1 MRKIMYGKVI
11 AAACIISMLGG
22 CSWNSS
28 EVAEQVSAAVSAAAV
43 AAVSES
49 ETAESTSAVTTSV
62 TSETVIFCDES
73 VLEETSETV
82 LSIAEP
88 YYIEDGEPPRVFPA
102 EEFYEFY
109 PEVLIY
115 AERQDVSDK
124 VKTEVWQENLY
135 NPEGVTAVKF
145 YAEYPVLSGYD
156 EEVCKKIND
165 KVKEYIDGNFE
176 DMQKFADELEI
187 QNKEEIDF
195 MIANDKFWTEM
206 LINMDGNYFDGYGY
220 EINGN
225 IFTVYFSYGFGYFA
239 SAHMSEDPVPM
250 MFDLRTGDKINFSEL
265 VGDDDKMRE
274 VFGKAECRGEL
285 LHGTVPFGERNAD
298 EISEF
303 MKPPFNVTDTFYTD
317 EKIAAMDG
325 CIGFFLQPYESG
337 SFADG
342 VRFWR
347 LPASEFIPYM
357 NDEGKSLF
365 EGYISAETGA
375 PNVVEYKGRRWFD
388 NTEWVPYVFDRD
400 ALTDYDRE
408 FILMFENAQNAEYY
422 LNEN

>member
-1 MRKIMYGKVI
+1 MYGKVI

-49 ETAESTSAVTTSV
+49 ETAESASEVTTSV

-73 VLEETSETV
+73 VLEETSETA

-102 EEFYEFY
+102 EELYEFY
-109 PEVLIY
+109 PEVLIC

-124 VKTEVWQENLY
+124 VKIEILQEAIYTDDGLKL
-135 NPEGVTAVKF
+135 TDF
-145 YAEYPVLSGYD
+145 YVEYPVLSGYG
-156 EEVCKKIND
+156 EGVCEKINGA
-165 KVKEYIDGNFE
+165 VKAFVDGVVDARKKQWENDPPDDNEISLMREY
-176 DMQKFADELEI
+176 
-187 QNKEEIDF
+187 EEPLTKI
-195 MIANDKFWTEM
+195 I
-206 LINMDGNYFDGYGY
+206 INMDGTYFDGYGY
-220 EINGN
+220 DINGN
-225 IFTVYFSYGFGYFA
+225 IFTVYFAYNYDWFH
-239 SAHMSEDPVPM
+239 SAHGSEQPVPM
-250 MFDLRTGDKINFSEL
+250 MFDLRTGDKIVFSEL
-265 VGDDDKMRE
+265 VGDDEKMRE

-285 LHGTVPFGERNAD
+285 LQGTVPFGKLNAD

-303 MKPPFNVTDTFYTD
+303 MKPPFNVTDMFYTD

-325 CIGFFLQPYESG
+325 CIGFFLAPYENG
-337 SFADG
+337 CFLDG